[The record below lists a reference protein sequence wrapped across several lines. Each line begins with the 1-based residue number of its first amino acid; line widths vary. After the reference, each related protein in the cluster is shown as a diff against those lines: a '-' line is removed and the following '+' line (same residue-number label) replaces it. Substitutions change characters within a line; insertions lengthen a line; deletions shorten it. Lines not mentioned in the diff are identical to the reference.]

1 MKDCREIKEKEERQ
15 LNFNWSFA
23 EVKVAEVFGKFVES
37 M

>member
-15 LNFNWSFA
+15 LNFNWSFV
-23 EVKVAEVFGKFVES
+23 EVKVAEFGKFVES